1 MSRTMLSMPIM
12 WALTLV
18 AGCATHETYGDR
30 ALPQA
35 ERAII
40 EGYSRYLFL
49 YFEDLQIVSV
59 DGNHVGSQ
67 WADASSV
74 SVPWGRHWIQLS
86 VLRNN
91 KSIAVCAFDWTFE
104 AGHHYKL
111 QHLHHQQALLAH
123 PTSPRFTAAISMDVS
138 TPSQARQRLNARA
151 ECGQARHCRSA
162 SDCAPDRS
170 CERAAG
176 FEFGT
181 CIAP

>member
-1 MSRTMLSMPIM
+1 MLSTVLMC
-12 WALTLV
+12 AFTLV

-35 ERAII
+35 ERAVI

-59 DGNHVGSQ
+59 DGNLVGGQ

-74 SVPWGRHWIQLS
+74 SLPWGKHWIQFS

-91 KSIAVCAFDWTFE
+91 SQIAMCAFDWAFE

-123 PTSPRFTAAISMDVS
+123 PTSPRFTAAVSMDVS
-138 TPSQARQRLNARA
+138 TASQPGQRLNARA
-151 ECGQARHCRSA
+151 ECGTARHCRRA
-162 SDCAPDRS
+162 SDCPSESS

-181 CIAP
+181 CTVL